1 MGLILGIILFL
12 IEILGISAFVL
23 FKNGH
28 YLYFA
33 NEIGY
38 ALIAS
43 IILVALVIA
52 MILFLFL
59 RDRNKKSLSIF
70 NLCIL
75 PLLATGIYFQ
85 FVSRETNTK
94 ESLSNNCELLISNEI
109 NYNSSKI
116 YLKNP
121 NNNFLYS
128 FVDEI
133 KADNYLPLK
142 ENNYKIT
149 EYSDAK
155 YIDISFE
162 DKDGN
167 TLHKYY
173 QFKDNNYEKISS
185 LIDLLN

>member
-1 MGLILGIILFL
+1 M
-12 IEILGISAFVL
+12 
-23 FKNGH
+23 
-28 YLYFA
+28 
-33 NEIGY
+33 
-38 ALIAS
+38 
-43 IILVALVIA
+43 
-52 MILFLFL
+52 
-59 RDRNKKSLSIF
+59 
-70 NLCIL
+70 
-75 PLLATGIYFQ
+75 
-85 FVSRETNTK
+85 
-94 ESLSNNCELLISNEI
+94 
-109 NYNSSKI
+109 
-116 YLKNP
+116 
-121 NNNFLYS
+121 YS

-173 QFKDNNYEKISS
+173 QFKDNNYEEISS